1 MARIWRGLDPTVG
14 SKTGACSGDNP
25 AMATRKRK
33 TESAQALLGD
43 TQLRGVIGYQ
53 IAQASV
59 VANRIYEAAV
69 GQPRGLHRL
78 EFSLLMLVREN
89 PGCTASSLAKA
100 LGISMPNM
108 VLWLD
113 RVSAKGWV
121 EREPSQSDRRSN
133 HLRLTARGA
142 EEASAAI
149 AALTAAEAAG
159 LELLSVAERAIL
171 AELLHRM
178 AGIGREGG

>member
-1 MARIWRGLDPTVG
+1 
-14 SKTGACSGDNP
+14 
-25 AMATRKRK
+25 MATRKRR
-33 TESAQALLGD
+33 TDPAAAPLGD

-59 VANRIYEAAV
+59 VANRIYETAV

-78 EFSLLMLVREN
+78 EFSLLMLVGEN

-121 EREPSQSDRRSN
+121 EREPSQADRRSN
-133 HLRLTARGA
+133 HLRLTARGE
-142 EEASAAI
+142 EEART
-149 AALTAAEAAG
+149 ALAELSAAEAAG
-159 LELLSVAERAIL
+159 LDLLSFAERAIL

-178 AGIGREGG
+178 AGIGRGG

>member
-1 MARIWRGLDPTVG
+1 MH
-14 SKTGACSGDNP
+14 
-25 AMATRKRK
+25 
-33 TESAQALLGD
+33 SAPLGD
-43 TQLRGVIGYQ
+43 TQLRPVIGYQ

-59 VANRIYEAAV
+59 VANRLYERAV

-113 RVSAKGWV
+113 RVGAKGLV

-133 HLRLTARGA
+133 HLRLTPQGD
-142 EEASAAI
+142 EEAAA
-149 AALTAAEAAG
+149 ATQALVAAEAAG
-159 LELLSVAERAIL
+159 LTRLSAAERAIL
-171 AELLHRM
+171 AELLHKM
-178 AGIGREGG
+178 AAIRSGEPA

>member
-1 MARIWRGLDPTVG
+1 
-14 SKTGACSGDNP
+14 
-25 AMATRKRK
+25 MATRKRRN
-33 TESAQALLGD
+33 EPAQALLGD

-59 VANRIYEAAV
+59 VANRLYEQAV
-69 GQPRGLHRL
+69 GEPRGLHRL
-78 EFSLLMLVREN
+78 EYSLLMLVREN

-100 LGISMPNM
+100 LGISMPNT

-113 RVSAKGWV
+113 RVAAKGWV

-133 HLRLTARGA
+133 HLRLTALG
-142 EEASAAI
+142 EEQASAAT
-149 AALTAAEAAG
+149 AALTQAEARG
-159 LELLSVAERAIL
+159 LDPLSLAERAIL

-178 AGIGREGG
+178 AAIGRNDAE

>member
-1 MARIWRGLDPTVG
+1 
-14 SKTGACSGDNP
+14 
-25 AMATRKRK
+25 MATRKRK
-33 TESAQALLGD
+33 TEPASAPLGD
-43 TQLRGVIGYQ
+43 SQLRAVIGYQ

-59 VANRIYEAAV
+59 VANRLYESAV

-113 RVSAKGWV
+113 RVGAKGWV
-121 EREPSQSDRRSN
+121 EREPSLSDRRSN
-133 HLRLTARGA
+133 HLRLTTRGE
-142 EEASAAI
+142 EEAGAAL

-159 LELLSVAERAIL
+159 LDLLSFAERAIL

-178 AGIGREGG
+178 AGIGRGG

>member
-1 MARIWRGLDPTVG
+1 MV
-14 SKTGACSGDNP
+14 
-25 AMATRKRK
+25 TRKRRS
-33 TESAQALLGD
+33 ESAPAPLGD
-43 TQLRGVIGYQ
+43 TQLRTVIGYQ

-59 VANRIYEAAV
+59 VANGLYEAAV

-78 EFSLLMLVREN
+78 EFSLLMLLREN
-89 PGCTASSLAKA
+89 PGCTASALAKA

-121 EREPSQSDRRSN
+121 EREPSQADRRSN
-133 HLRLTARGA
+133 HLRLTEQGH
-142 EEASAAI
+142 EEAAAAL
-149 AALTAAEAAG
+149 AALTAAEASG
-159 LELLSVAERAIL
+159 LAALSLAERAIL

-178 AGIGREGG
+178 AGIGRGG